1 LLYHFSEDDSIKIF
15 VPKENQNRPN
25 FPAVVWAIDEE
36 HEFSYYFPRDCPRIV
51 LRRDEMTTDQQMQ
64 LFFNNTTAKIIVTVE
79 SDWYT
84 RISKQTLFRYS
95 FEDESFELFD
105 KTAGYYISHQVVEPI
120 TVQIYGD
127 LIERLIQK
135 GIELRFTTNLYPLRE
150 VILTSD
156 FKGFGIHRFNNAK
169 NNNSFN

>member
-1 LLYHFSEDDSIKIF
+1 MDSIKIF
-15 VPKENQNRPN
+15 VPKEKQNRPD

-36 HEFSYYFPRDCPRIV
+36 HEFTYYFPRDCPRIV

-64 LFFNNTTAKIIVTVE
+64 LFFNNTTANIIVTVE

-84 RISKQTLFRYS
+84 RISRQTIFRYS

-105 KTAGYYISHQVVEPI
+105 KTAGYYISHQVVVPKA
-120 TVQIYGD
+120 VQIYGD

-135 GIELRFTTNLYPLRE
+135 GVELRFTTNLYTLRE
-150 VILTSD
+150 AILASD
-156 FKGFGIHRFNNAK
+156 FNGFGIHRYAGG
-169 NNNSFN
+169 